1 MTETKQ
7 LSTSLAPRFL
17 FAVAGLGLGGGLIF
31 LRTFFFSLEG
41 SVAGI
46 AGLLPFGYGYA
57 AGMVAAVN
65 PCGVMFLPSLMA
77 FYLADEGAERVA
89 GWRRGAAALGFGVF
103 ATVGF
108 LVLFAAAGLVFALGG
123 AALAAYFSW
132 AGIAVGVALLGA
144 GLWSLATDRSF
155 GIAAASRALGVLDV
169 GQAWRSPFL
178 FGIAYGVASLACTL
192 PIFLVVVGTSLV
204 GGGVGPAAL
213 QFGSY
218 ALGMGTIVTAVM
230 IAAAF
235 FQSAVYRMLMRV
247 APHIHHVA
255 AAFLVS
261 AGVFILAYW
270 LEAVL

>member
-1 MTETKQ
+1 M
-7 LSTSLAPRFL
+7 
-17 FAVAGLGLGGGLIF
+17 
-31 LRTFFFSLEG
+31 
-41 SVAGI
+41 

-65 PCGVMFLPSLMA
+65 PCGCLFLPSLMA
-77 FYLADEGAERVA
+77 FYLVDEGAERVA

-103 ATVGF
+103 ATLGF
-108 LVLFAAAGLVFALGG
+108 VVLFAVAGLVFALGG

-144 GLWSLATDRSF
+144 GLWSLVMDRSF

-235 FQSAVYRMLMRV
+235 FQGAVYRMLVRV
-247 APHIHHVA
+247 APHIHHVG

-261 AGVFILAYW
+261 AGVFIVAYW
-270 LEAVL
+270 LDALL